1 LNSNNDNAQY
11 LWQDNS
17 TASSLEVNQEGVYW
31 VKVTQNNCSISDT
44 VTIETKT
51 CETFIAYPNVFTP
64 NTDGLN
70 EHFVP
75 IKIKGIKDANLVI
88 FSRWG
93 QKVFETTNLLEG
105 WNGKINNSLANTGVY
120 YWILNYKDINQ
131 TELYLK
137 GFVTLLN

>member
-1 LNSNNDNAQY
+1 LK
-11 LWQDNS
+11 LK
-17 TASSLEVNQEGVYW
+17 L
-31 VKVTQNNCSISDT
+31 
-44 VTIETKT
+44 